1 MLRIERE
8 LAELREQTRQPDPHW
23 VNLIEQAFLDGQ
35 IDSDNAALAYLFL
48 AYQEQLFQVI
58 AADKSH

>member
-1 MLRIERE
+1 MLRFDCE
-8 LAELREQTRQPDPHW
+8 LPKRREQTRQPDPHW

-35 IDSDNAALAYLFL
+35 IDSDNASLAYLFL

-58 AADKSH
+58 AAEKSH